1 MKIYN
6 FIDVAPVQIMTR
18 NSEVLKFIIVAA
30 ENQFE
35 LYEHIEL
42 PVRRSY
48 VLLQLIIG
56 LRSKSCNVELPAQ
69 RKLCILN

>member
-6 FIDVAPVQIMTR
+6 FIDVAPVQFIPR

-42 PVRRSY
+42 PVRRRY

-56 LRSKSCNVELPAQ
+56 FRSKS
-69 RKLCILN
+69 

>member
-6 FIDVAPVQIMTR
+6 FIDVAPVQIIPR

-56 LRSKSCNVELPAQ
+56 LRSKS
-69 RKLCILN
+69 